1 MVDVCGLCDIDYY
14 GRSWTFEKKVAGGT
28 FCQVRLDRALATTDW
43 SARFP
48 LARVC
53 NMSAVASDHG
63 PIILRWQEEEV
74 KRHQNGRFKYE
85 VMWETHNNF

>member
-48 LARVC
+48 LLGCVTCPQWLQIMA
-53 NMSAVASDHG
+53 
-63 PIILRWQEEEV
+63 LL
-74 KRHQNGRFKYE
+74 Y
-85 VMWETHNNF
+85 

>member
-1 MVDVCGLCDIDYY
+1 
-14 GRSWTFEKKVAGGT
+14 
-28 FCQVRLDRALATTDW
+28 
-43 SARFP
+43 
-48 LARVC
+48 
-53 NMSAVASDHG
+53 MSAVASDHG